1 MRDRI
6 MKMDGIEK
14 GLYAHLPVSVLR
26 DQTEGISN
34 KYRMPQKCTLSSR
47 GPGAR
52 IGSAHLNTIF
62 IMLWPRKVITLELDD
77 WDDCAAREK
86 FPNRNGHS

>member
-14 GLYAHLPVSVLR
+14 GFYAHLHVPALR

-34 KYRMPQKCTLSSR
+34 KYRMPQKCTLPPGGWGGR
-47 GPGAR
+47 GW
-52 IGSAHLNTIF
+52 IGTPKHYIHYAFGLI
-62 IMLWPRKVITLELDD
+62 K
-77 WDDCAAREK
+77 
-86 FPNRNGHS
+86 